1 MILVFAHRDCY
12 PGGGMN
18 DLVWYG
24 DSIENFLVE
33 TKNNNELLHEL
44 KISDSVDLHN
54 TDELTIKY
62 RVKIDKDTN
71 IVSVEWNHT
80 ARLMI

>member
-1 MILVFAHRDCY
+1 MILVFAHRECY

-33 TKNNNELLHEL
+33 TKNNNELLREL

-71 IVSVEWNHT
+71 IVSVEWNRT
-80 ARLMI
+80 ARIMI